1 VKDSR
6 RERMKKEKTGMTID
20 ELHNLSLEQKRDL
33 DGLPD
38 LVKERIEELDKE
50 SREEMKQKIS
60 ELCNLDDATCF
71 EKYPVLIQDGLKK
84 DIHRILGMTYED
96 LSADV
101 MGEKFL
107 LNIFRFFIFKLN
119 SIIN

>member
-1 VKDSR
+1 
-6 RERMKKEKTGMTID
+6 MKKEKIGMTIQ

-60 ELCNLDDATCF
+60 GLCNLDDATCF
-71 EKYPVLIQDGLKK
+71 EKYPALIQDWLKK
-84 DIHRILGMTYED
+84 DIHRILGMTCED
-96 LSADV
+96 LRADV

-107 LNIFRFFIFKLN
+107 LNIFRFFIFRLN